1 MRTPRA
7 PAAGLRQ
14 SGSVQTPP
22 PSALR
27 ARTGPWGCWAVAG
40 LLPYWNESVVRSDTS
55 AVTPGGPRNASS
67 TARTASLR
75 PGQQAAAWQQPTRP
89 SSPRGEGPRRTL
101 RTLEASSERVGGSVY
116 KPRSE
121 TSSSNWLV
129 VCVFH
134 SVVDATP
141 DAASGP
147 VSCSPVGR
155 LATNTGEAL
164 GRRRPEFYHVLKRK
178 KENTYIP
185 SLDKI
190 RFPVKR
196 WGKGGGIRERSA
208 QLIPHWRKQGKST
221 ASGCKY

>member
-14 SGSVQTPP
+14 SGSVQTPT

-40 LLPYWNESVVRSDTS
+40 LLRESRPGRHLHRD
-55 AVTPGGPRNASS
+55 TPGGPRNASS

-75 PGQQAAAWQQPTRP
+75 PRQQAVAWQQPTRP

-121 TSSSNWLV
+121 TSSSDWLV

-178 KENTYIP
+178 KEKIYIP

-208 QLIPHWRKQGKST
+208 QLIPHWRKQGNST